1 MRYVMIFL
9 LFFAV
14 LFCIGCPEKPADQ
27 PDNGEV
33 KPFTP
38 PEDGRISVTQ
48 QKAYIKA
55 SLALQAAMEKYS
67 DMIKEFVDKNKLKQ
81 DLTQMSDTAFLN
93 SKPEVK
99 KEWEELN
106 KKWDEMQKEAYKTAE
121 ISEEEFNWIGGALTD
136 EINAAVQKEVEKA
149 LTPEKE
155 NK

>member
-14 LFCIGCPEKPADQ
+14 LFCIGCPEKPTDQ

-48 QKAYIKA
+48 QKSYIKA
-55 SLALQAAMEKYS
+55 SLALQTAMEKYS
-67 DMIKEFVDKNKLKQ
+67 DMIKEFVDKYKLKQ
-81 DLTQMSDTAFLN
+81 DLSQMSDTVFLN
-93 SKPEVK
+93 SKPEIK
-99 KEWEELN
+99 KEWEVLN

-155 NK
+155 NE